1 MQTTDLYERFNRGL
15 LEMRESFHRT
25 GRLDDSNTKLDE
37 IVKLL
42 SIEVAQLHGIPK
54 GLPTLSEVL
63 EKYRFGKISSLV
75 KALNE
80 ILELVASSPL
90 FQNSNGES
98 LLGINPRLSISESD
112 NSIAEQLVA
121 LVVTTFNGSLRN
133 SNSRQNL
140 ELLNEAFGHF
150 VRDNFRNNIED
161 AQYMTPPEVVTFMCR
176 VAAEEIKGG
185 ALSGKKTLCVADP
198 SCGVGS
204 FLAQFYNQ
212 LRNEPEI
219 SSRKLT
225 LVGQDKVDRM
235 ARLSKLNLLLFKSVS
250 SHVHRGNSLVGDS
263 PLDAYVG
270 ECDLILTN
278 PPFGARFPARDL
290 RSSDVT
296 RYPLLFDIIQN
307 SNSTI
312 DSELLFLDRYYSLL
326 KPGGI
331 VLAVL
336 PDAVISAGGLP
347 AIIRQR
353 VANHFSIRS
362 ITELPAVTFGQAGT
376 RTKTCVLHL
385 QKKPASQET
394 VFMASAKNVG
404 FEVSSRKGVPVKRLN
419 ASNDLELIA
428 DAFQRFLPRR
438 SKSKG
443 KALSEAPSCVAVLPK
458 ALQEEGW
465 TPNHHSAVRYKTLAA
480 LATPEEDSDYNI
492 VRLRELVVPLARTR
506 GPVQQNWDTLLE
518 PTLTLRVCE
527 ENEEWSE
534 SKCISVLHVG
544 DFGFLNI
551 RELLNYRPKYPGQPC
566 RAGDVLFSKINPRIP
581 RVLVVPKLPVPL
593 TCSTEFEVL
602 RAKPEHSPFTLA
614 LLLLSSF
621 AQNQILS
628 LTSGTSSSHNRVKA
642 TQLLDIR
649 LPLPRPKSKA
659 EKLLKVATETFE
671 EAQHSLHQAAYDSY
685 KSLLEFDKLL
695 LAMVS

>member
-1 MQTTDLYERFNRGL
+1 MQTTELYERFNRGL

-54 GLPTLSEVL
+54 GLPTLSEIL
-63 EKYRFGKISSLV
+63 DKYRFGKIPSLV
-75 KALNE
+75 TALNE
-80 ILELVASSPL
+80 TLELVARSPL
-90 FQNSNGES
+90 FQNSDGES
-98 LLGINPRLSISESD
+98 LLGVNPRLSISESD
-112 NSIAEQLVA
+112 SPMAEQLVA
-121 LVVTTFNGSLRN
+121 LVVATFDGALRN
-133 SNSRQNL
+133 SNARQNL

-176 VAAEEIKGG
+176 LAAEEIKGG
-185 ALSGKKTLCVADP
+185 ALSGKKALCVADP

-204 FLAQFYNQ
+204 FLAQFYSQ

-219 SSRKLT
+219 ASRKLT

-250 SHVHRGNSLVGDS
+250 SHVYRGNSLVGDS
-263 PLDAYVG
+263 PLDAYLG

-278 PPFGARFPARDL
+278 PPFGARFPAQDL
-290 RSSDVT
+290 RNSDSK

-326 KPGGI
+326 RPGGM

-347 AIIRQR
+347 AVIRER
-353 VANHFSIRS
+353 LTNHFSIRS

-385 QKKPASQET
+385 QKEPAPQDT
-394 VFMASAKNVG
+394 IFMASAKNVG

-419 ASNDLELIA
+419 GSNDLESIG
-428 DAFQRFLPRR
+428 DVFQRFLPRR

-443 KALSEAPSCVAVLPK
+443 KALSEEPSCVAVLPETLRK
-458 ALQEEGW
+458 EGW
-465 TPNHHSAVRYKTLAA
+465 TPNHHSAVRYRTLAA
-480 LATPEEDSDYNI
+480 LAAPEGDSDYNI
-492 VRLRELVVPLARTR
+492 VRLRDLVVPLARTR
-506 GPVQQNWDTLLE
+506 GPLQQNWDKLLE
-518 PTLTLRVCE
+518 PELSLRVCE
-527 ENEEWSE
+527 GSEEWSE

-551 RELLNYRPKYPGQPC
+551 RELLNYRPKYPGQAC

-581 RVLVVPKLPVPL
+581 RVLVVPMLPVPL
-593 TCSTEFEVL
+593 TCSSEFEVL
-602 RAKPEHSPFTLA
+602 RVKPEYSPYTLA

-628 LTSGTSSSHNRVKA
+628 LTSGTSSSHNRVKTA
-642 TQLLDIR
+642 QLLDIR
-649 LPLPRPKSKA
+649 LPMPRPRSKA
-659 EKLLKVATETFE
+659 AKSLNATTANFE
-671 EAQHSLHQAAYDSY
+671 SAQHSLHQAAYDSHN
-685 KSLLEFDKLL
+685 SLLEFDKLL
-695 LAMVS
+695 VAMVS